1 MKKINKKI
9 FLDNLPRKNNKIDW
23 KNSVGCKVKFIYND
37 IENYIEI
44 IAYIKQSNRPR
55 LKIKYNND
63 IKLIRPDRLLECRLQ
78 PILNSKELNF
88 PTEFKIEIGNVFK
101 DNKRD
106 LTIIDRNKILKK
118 DGHGYNYFQKW
129 YKYKCNKCGYSDGWI
144 EESKLLTIKRGCSCC
159 NGNTVIKGINDIAT
173 TNPELV
179 KYFVNIED
187 VYTHTY
193 GSNKKVKIKCPD
205 CGFEK
210 EIKICDLYRHGFLC
224 NKCSDGISYPE
235 KIMCNLLD
243 ELLINNKQSESF
255 ITQFSKTNA
264 KWCDKYRYDF
274 YFKKDNEEY
283 IVETHGMQHYKES
296 GFNRSLEE
304 EKLND
309 RNKKELAI
317 KNGIKPEN
325 YIAIDCRYSELEYI
339 KNNIINS
346 RLNEIFNLNE
356 VDWIK
361 IGQDSE
367 KNLVKEVC
375 DYWKLH
381 NNINNEILKPTNLV
395 SIFKIRYCTIIKYL
409 NKGNKLNW
417 CKYK

>member
-1 MKKINKKI
+1 MQKINKKI

-37 IENYIEI
+37 IEDYIEI
-44 IAYIKQSNRPR
+44 IEYIKQSNRSK

-63 IKLIRPDRLLECRLQ
+63 IKLIRPDRLLECKLR

-88 PTEFKIEIGNVFK
+88 TIEFKIEIGSIFK

-159 NGNTVIKGINDIAT
+159 KGNTVIKGINDVAT
-173 TNPELV
+173 THPYLV

-187 VYTHTY
+187 AYTHTY
-193 GSNKKVKIKCPD
+193 GSTDKTLVKCPD

-210 EIKICDLYRHGFLC
+210 EIRISSLYKYGFSC

-264 KWCDKYRYDF
+264 KWCNKYRYDF

-296 GFNRSLEE
+296 GFDRRLEE
-304 EKLND
+304 EQLND
-309 RNKKELAI
+309 RNKKELALN
-317 KNGIKPEN
+317 NGIKPRN
-325 YIAIDCRYSELEYI
+325 YIVIDCRYSELEFI

-346 RLNEIFNLNE
+346 RLSEIFNLNE

-361 IGQDSE
+361 IGQISE

-381 NNINNEILKPTNLV
+381 NNINNEKLKPKNLV
-395 SIFKIRYCTIIKYL
+395 SIFKIRYSTIIEYL

>member
-1 MKKINKKI
+1 MRKINKKI

-23 KNSVGCKVKFIYND
+23 INSVGCKVKFIYND

-44 IAYIKQSNRPR
+44 IEYIKQNNKPK

-63 IKLIRPDRLLECRLQ
+63 IKLIRPDRLSECKLR

-88 PTEFKIEIGNVFK
+88 TIEFKIEIGSIFK

-106 LTIIDRNKILKK
+106 LTIVDRKKISKK
-118 DGHGYNYFQKW
+118 DGYGYDYFQKW

-144 EESKLLTIKRGCSCC
+144 EESHLLTTKRGCSCC

-173 TNPELV
+173 THPYLV

-187 VYTHTY
+187 AYTHTY
-193 GSNKKVKIKCPD
+193 GSTDKAWAKCPD

-210 EIKICDLYRHGFLC
+210 EIRINSLYKYGFSC
-224 NKCSDGISYPE
+224 NKCSDGISFTE

-304 EKLND
+304 EQLND
-309 RNKKELAI
+309 RNKKELALN
-317 KNGIKPEN
+317 NGIKPRN
-325 YIAIDCRYSELEYI
+325 YIVIDCRYSELEFI

-346 RLNEIFNLNE
+346 RLNELFDLNE

-361 IGQDSE
+361 IGQISE

-381 NNINNEILKPTNLV
+381 NNINNEGLTTKDL
-395 SIFKIRYCTIIKYL
+395 SIKFKLGSGTIAKYL
-409 NKGNKLNW
+409 KKGVKLNW